1 MKYEKVPNSIYEE
14 YPDVYTYADEYI
26 IEDELIRKETEA
38 DLFCLFD
45 EIDALILD
53 NMPEALVTTPA
64 SLIQR
69 EFERKTG
76 LYLTRQEIVDAYLK
90 FAGGYYE

>member
-14 YPDVYTYADEYI
+14 YPDAYDSQYI
-26 IEDELIRKETEA
+26 IEDELIRRETEA

-76 LYLTRQEIVDAYLK
+76 LYLTRQEIVDAYLR
-90 FAGGYYE
+90 FQGGYYE

>member
-1 MKYEKVPNSIYEE
+1 MKYEKVPDSIYEE
-14 YPDVYTYADEYI
+14 YPDAYDSQYI
-26 IEDELIRKETEA
+26 IEDELIRRETEA

-53 NMPEALVTTPA
+53 NMPEALVTTPV

-69 EFERKTG
+69 ELERKTG
-76 LYLTRQEIVDAYLK
+76 LYLTRQEIVDAYLR
-90 FAGGYYE
+90 FQGGYYE

>member
-14 YPDVYTYADEYI
+14 YPDAYDSQYI

-53 NMPEALVTTPA
+53 NMPEALVTTPV

-69 EFERKTG
+69 ELERKTG

>member
-14 YPDVYTYADEYI
+14 YPDAYDSQYI

-76 LYLTRQEIVDAYLK
+76 LYLTRQEIVDAYLR
-90 FAGGYYE
+90 FQGGYYE

>member
-14 YPDVYTYADEYI
+14 YPDAYDSQYI

-45 EIDALILD
+45 EIDVLILD

-76 LYLTRQEIVDAYLK
+76 LYLTRQEIVDAYLR
-90 FAGGYYE
+90 FQGGYY

>member
-1 MKYEKVPNSIYEE
+1 MKYEKVPDSIYEE
-14 YPDVYTYADEYI
+14 YPDAYDSQYI

-53 NMPEALVTTPA
+53 NMPEALVTTPV

-69 EFERKTG
+69 ELERKTG
-76 LYLTRQEIVDAYLK
+76 LYLTRQEIVDAYLR

>member
-1 MKYEKVPNSIYEE
+1 MKYEKVPDSIYEE
-14 YPDVYTYADEYI
+14 YPDAYDSQYI
-26 IEDELIRKETEA
+26 IEDELIRRETEA

-76 LYLTRQEIVDAYLK
+76 LYLTRLEIVDAYLR
-90 FAGGYYE
+90 FQGGYYE

>member
-1 MKYEKVPNSIYEE
+1 MKYEKVPDSIYEE
-14 YPDVYTYADEYI
+14 YPDAYDSQYI

-64 SLIQR
+64 SLIQI

-76 LYLTRQEIVDAYLK
+76 LYLTRQEIVDAYLR
-90 FAGGYYE
+90 FQGGYYE

>member
-14 YPDVYTYADEYI
+14 YSDAYTYADEYI

-53 NMPEALVTTPA
+53 NMPEALVTTPV

-69 EFERKTG
+69 ELERKTG
-76 LYLTRQEIVDAYLK
+76 LYLTRQEIVDAYLR
-90 FAGGYYE
+90 FQGGYYE

>member
-1 MKYEKVPNSIYEE
+1 MKYEKVPDSIYEE
-14 YPDVYTYADEYI
+14 YPDAYDSQYI

-69 EFERKTG
+69 ELERKTG

>member
-14 YPDVYTYADEYI
+14 YPDAYDSQYI

-53 NMPEALVTTPA
+53 NRPEALVTTPA

-76 LYLTRQEIVDAYLK
+76 LYLTRQEIVDAYLR
-90 FAGGYYE
+90 FQGGYYE

>member
-14 YPDVYTYADEYI
+14 YPDAYDSQYI
-26 IEDELIRKETEA
+26 IEDELIRRETEA

-53 NMPEALVTTPA
+53 NMPEALVTTPV

-76 LYLTRQEIVDAYLK
+76 LYLTRQEIVDAYLR
-90 FAGGYYE
+90 FQGGYYE

>member
-1 MKYEKVPNSIYEE
+1 MKYEKVPDSIYEE
-14 YPDVYTYADEYI
+14 YPDAYDSQYI

-69 EFERKTG
+69 ELERKTG
-76 LYLTRQEIVDAYLK
+76 LYLTRQEIVDAYLR
-90 FAGGYYE
+90 FQGGYYE

>member
-1 MKYEKVPNSIYEE
+1 MKYEKVPDSIYEE
-14 YPDVYTYADEYI
+14 YQDAYDSQYI
-26 IEDELIRKETEA
+26 IEDELIRRETEA

-76 LYLTRQEIVDAYLK
+76 LYLTRQEIVDAYLR
-90 FAGGYYE
+90 FQGGYYE

>member
-1 MKYEKVPNSIYEE
+1 MKYEKVPDSIYEE
-14 YPDVYTYADEYI
+14 YPDAYDSQYI

-53 NMPEALVTTPA
+53 NMPEALVTTPV

-69 EFERKTG
+69 ELERKTG

>member
-14 YPDVYTYADEYI
+14 YPDAYDSQYI

>member
-1 MKYEKVPNSIYEE
+1 MKYEKVPDSIYEE
-14 YPDVYTYADEYI
+14 YPDAYDSQYI
-26 IEDELIRKETEA
+26 IEDELIRRETEA

-53 NMPEALVTTPA
+53 NMPEALVTTPV
-64 SLIQR
+64 SLNQR

-76 LYLTRQEIVDAYLK
+76 LYLTRQEIVDAYLR
-90 FAGGYYE
+90 FQGGYYE

>member
-1 MKYEKVPNSIYEE
+1 MKYEKVPDSIYEE
-14 YPDVYTYADEYI
+14 YPDAYDSQYI
-26 IEDELIRKETEA
+26 IEDELIRRETEA

-69 EFERKTG
+69 ELERKTG

>member
-1 MKYEKVPNSIYEE
+1 MKYEKVPDSIYEE
-14 YPDVYTYADEYI
+14 YPDAYDSQYI
-26 IEDELIRKETEA
+26 IEDELIRRETEA

-53 NMPEALVTTPA
+53 NMPEALVTTPV

-76 LYLTRQEIVDAYLK
+76 LYLTRQEIVDAYLR
-90 FAGGYYE
+90 FQGGYYE

>member
-14 YPDVYTYADEYI
+14 YPDAYDSQYI

-69 EFERKTG
+69 ELERKTG
-76 LYLTRQEIVDAYLK
+76 LYLTRQEIVDAYLR
-90 FAGGYYE
+90 FQGGYYE

>member
-14 YPDVYTYADEYI
+14 YPDAYDSQYI

-45 EIDALILD
+45 EIDEYKD
-53 NMPEALVTTPA
+53 YESN
-64 SLIQR
+64 
-69 EFERKTG
+69 KTIPTIDM
-76 LYLTRQEIVDAYLK
+76 L
-90 FAGGYYE
+90 

>member
-1 MKYEKVPNSIYEE
+1 MIVNKLFKLRHQG
-14 YPDVYTYADEYI
+14 

-69 EFERKTG
+69 ELERKTG

>member
-1 MKYEKVPNSIYEE
+1 MKYEKVPDSIYEE
-14 YPDVYTYADEYI
+14 YPDAYDSQYI

>member
-14 YPDVYTYADEYI
+14 YPDAYDSQYI
-26 IEDELIRKETEA
+26 IEDELIRRETEA

-53 NMPEALVTTPA
+53 NMPEALVTTPV

-69 EFERKTG
+69 ELERKTG

>member
-14 YPDVYTYADEYI
+14 YPDAYDSQYI
-26 IEDELIRKETEA
+26 IEDELIRRETEA

-69 EFERKTG
+69 ELERKTG

>member
-14 YPDVYTYADEYI
+14 YPDAYDSQYI

-69 EFERKTG
+69 ELERKTG

>member
-1 MKYEKVPNSIYEE
+1 MKYEKIPDSIYEE
-14 YPDVYTYADEYI
+14 YPDAYADEYR
-26 IEDELIRKETEA
+26 IEDELMRLETEA

-45 EIDALILD
+45 ELDSLILD

-69 EFERKTG
+69 ELERKTG
-76 LYLTRQEIVDAYLK
+76 LSITRQEIVDAYLR

>member
-1 MKYEKVPNSIYEE
+1 MKYEKVPDSIYEE
-14 YPDVYTYADEYI
+14 YPDAYDSQYI

-76 LYLTRQEIVDAYLK
+76 LYLTRQEIVDAYLR
-90 FAGGYYE
+90 FQGGYYE

>member
-1 MKYEKVPNSIYEE
+1 MKYEKVPDSIYEE
-14 YPDVYTYADEYI
+14 YPDAYDSQYI
-26 IEDELIRKETEA
+26 IEDELIRRETEA

>member
-1 MKYEKVPNSIYEE
+1 MKYEKVPDSIYEE
-14 YPDVYTYADEYI
+14 YLDAYDSQYI

-53 NMPEALVTTPA
+53 NMPEALVTTPV

-69 EFERKTG
+69 ELERKTG

>member
-1 MKYEKVPNSIYEE
+1 MKYEKVPNSIYKE
-14 YPDVYTYADEYI
+14 YPDAYDSQYI
-26 IEDELIRKETEA
+26 IEDELIRRETEA

-76 LYLTRQEIVDAYLK
+76 LYLTRQEIVDAYLR
-90 FAGGYYE
+90 FQGGYYE

>member
-14 YPDVYTYADEYI
+14 YPDAYDSQYI

-53 NMPEALVTTPA
+53 NMPEALVTTPV

-69 EFERKTG
+69 ELERKTG
-76 LYLTRQEIVDAYLK
+76 LYLTRQEIVDAYLR
-90 FAGGYYE
+90 FQGGYYE